1 VKNTVL
7 LDHVRINGH
16 GDYTFL
22 VDTGSTAC
30 TVTSEVADE
39 LGLARAGWSDVSAIG
54 ANSKLRIVRV
64 RTLSVG
70 SAVADN
76 PLTLIADDNGLSKH
90 VGCPVNGVIGTP
102 FLWKW
107 PVQVDYP
114 GERLRVFPKEYDLR
128 TEPVESPWSSVG
140 SLTLRGR
147 AAYVKV
153 AINGAQPHEMMLDTG
168 ATGIVLSEARAK
180 EAAAKVARFTSTSV
194 GAFGPKIDSL
204 YWRLDR
210 VRFAGLS
217 VDNAQAFTPQ
227 DLGEW
232 RSDQLGNDA
241 LDGFRLTIDAGR
253 GIFRL
258 DRDQLPQY
266 FEDSPWGAGVAVRR
280 DVDGIK
286 VTGVWDGGEA
296 ATQGIT
302 AGDTLLAVNDQDAT
316 VLAPDSLQDVLDPPP
331 GYAVALSIKS
341 GDGKS
346 RVVQLKSQRY
356 MRRRPSDSIATS
368 VSVVQ
373 PAPLP

>member
-1 VKNTVL
+1 
-7 LDHVRINGH
+7 
-16 GDYTFL
+16 
-22 VDTGSTAC
+22 
-30 TVTSEVADE
+30 
-39 LGLARAGWSDVSAIG
+39 
-54 ANSKLRIVRV
+54 
-64 RTLSVG
+64 
-70 SAVADN
+70 
-76 PLTLIADDNGLSKH
+76 
-90 VGCPVNGVIGTP
+90 
-102 FLWKW
+102 
-107 PVQVDYP
+107 
-114 GERLRVFPKEYDLR
+114 
-128 TEPVESPWSSVG
+128 
-140 SLTLRGR
+140 
-147 AAYVKV
+147 
-153 AINGAQPHEMMLDTG
+153 
-168 ATGIVLSEARAK
+168 
-180 EAAAKVARFTSTSV
+180 
-194 GAFGPKIDSL
+194 
-204 YWRLDR
+204 
-210 VRFAGLS
+210 